1 RFSRDWSSDV
11 CSSDLDSLPGVL
23 DDIAGNAVY
32 LFGARAEYRRTD
44 ARPGELIGYRDGA
57 ICRATRDGS
66 VWIRQMKLAQ
76 QGEKTYFKLPA
87 LQVVTQQFHNPEEF
101 LYLKAIDSDVQQDI
115 KTKRSEEH

>member
-1 RFSRDWSSDV
+1 QPRPLDYSNPEVKGKCLPLMRQDWRKIDWFKDDTTTV
-11 CSSDLDSLPGVL
+11 VKKINAADSFPGVL

-87 LQVVTQQFHNPEEF
+87 
-101 LYLKAIDSDVQQDI
+101 
-115 KTKRSEEH
+115 